1 MKPIFDL
8 VLRGLVQRHPAQLLF
23 LLFGEEAPNFVRA
36 ADTSLPQSERRA
48 DAVLVVES
56 ASERFAVEVEL
67 QAQADPDFARRL
79 LDYTVR
85 VHLRE
90 NLPVLPV
97 VVLVVPEA
105 EGIHPPYVIRCQ
117 GRPRLTLDFLVVRL
131 WEVDFSQPAL
141 QSATPLLP
149 LSVLDARAGP
159 ERAAWAETRIRQ
171 ATDLSPREQMDL
183 LVVLGTLTSRRFG
196 SEQLTSS
203 LRNIMM
209 DSPFWDEQRALERA
223 RDRARTLI
231 NFARV
236 RELTLP
242 PDSQE
247 RLAAMGEAAL
257 DQLLIL
263 AFSHPDAALRTL
275 RDATASTATKRA
287 SSHS

>member
-23 LLFGEEAPNFVRA
+23 LLFGEEAPRFVRA
-36 ADTSLPQSERRA
+36 ADSSLPQSERRA

-56 ASERFAVEVEL
+56 DSERFAVEVEL
-67 QAQADPDFARRL
+67 QAQVDPDLARRL

-97 VVLVVPEA
+97 VILVVPEA
-105 EGIHPPYVIRCQ
+105 EGIRPPYVIRCR

-141 QSATPLLP
+141 QAATPLLP

-159 ERAAWAETRIRQ
+159 ERATWAEARIRQ
-171 ATDLSPREQMDL
+171 ATDLSAREQMDL

-209 DSPFWDEQRALERA
+209 DSPFWDEQRALVRA
-223 RDRARTLI
+223 REKARTLLT
-231 NFARV
+231 FARL

-242 PDSQE
+242 PEAEE
-247 RLAAMGEAAL
+247 RLAAKGEAAL
-257 DQLLIL
+257 EQLLIL
-263 AFSHPDAALRTL
+263 AFSHPDEALRAL
-275 RDATASTATKRA
+275 RDVTRPL
-287 SSHS
+287 

>member
-23 LLFGEEAPNFVRA
+23 LLFGEEAPRFIRA

-56 ASERFAVEVEL
+56 NSERFAVELEL

-97 VVLVVPEA
+97 VILVVPEA
-105 EGIHPPYVIRCQ
+105 EGIHTPYVIRCQ

-159 ERAAWAETRIRQ
+159 ERATWAEARIRQ
-171 ATDLSPREQMDL
+171 ATDLSPHEQMDL

-209 DSPFWDEQRALERA
+209 DSPFWEEQRAREK
-223 RDRARTLI
+223 ARTLLT
-231 NFARV
+231 FARL

-242 PDSQE
+242 PEAEE
-247 RLAAMGEAAL
+247 RLAAKGEAAL
-257 DQLLIL
+257 EQLIIL
-263 AFSHPDAALRTL
+263 AFTHPDSALRAL
-275 RDATASTATKRA
+275 RDATGSNTTAGI
-287 SSHS
+287 SSRP